1 MAYGLENLAFRVDF
15 PSYKHMENHIKT
27 YGKPFIGDFSSL
39 AVNGV
44 SHNDHLGSVTRI
56 LRKKADID
64 DIEIYWYIY
73 IDDIYIFI
81 YWWYWYIDD
90 IGIYLHFLMICTKK
104 KSNSRYIWK
113 IKKKRT
119 NRYFKTFKTLLNML
133 YLCIPC
139 ESLSSHTHWAS
150 PDEDSPIHGLKFG
163 ERCQVPLGVTGTLW
177 TLRKVQLMRSGLAL

>member
-1 MAYGLENLAFRVDF
+1 MAIEIVDF
-15 PSYKHMENHIKT
+15 PINSMVIFHCYVSSPE
-27 YGKPFIGDFSSL
+27 GKPFIYRGFLQLGTIISPLNPCRWNGAVEIGISLL

-44 SHNDHLGSVTRI
+44 SHNDHLGRHKDPA
-56 LRKKADID
+56 RKADID
-64 DIEIYWYIY
+64 DIISA
-73 IDDIYIFI
+73 FF
-81 YWWYWYIDD
+81 WWYVPKKNRTPDTSQK
-90 IGIYLHFLMICTKK
+90 CT
-104 KSNSRYIWK
+104 
-113 IKKKRT
+113 KKRT
-119 NRYFKTFKTLLNML
+119 NLYFKTFKTLLNML